1 MKERLAWRVNYCQE
15 LEHNLYENT
24 EEHTEANNFKKSIN
38 KIEEILKDLKEEM
51 YNENDNL

>member
-1 MKERLAWRVNYCQE
+1 MYK
-15 LEHNLYENT
+15 
-24 EEHTEANNFKKSIN
+24 NNINESIN